1 MNSLELLRQIFDYND
16 WANRRIITALKEN
29 RSEKAR
35 RILAHLLITEQE
47 YFERLYGKD
56 SKGFDFW
63 QDLSLE
69 ECGALAREI
78 SERYE
83 KLLRKFDEEGLDL
96 TANYRTSE
104 GEWKENTFREILTH
118 VPFHSAIHRGNI
130 ILKIREEGFE
140 PPKIDYIIYLRE
152 TKYI

>member
-1 MNSLELLRQIFDYND
+1 MNSLEHLRQIFDYND

-29 RSEKAR
+29 YSEKSHK
-35 RILAHLLITEQE
+35 ILAHLLITERE

-69 ECGALAREI
+69 ECGELAREI
-78 SERYE
+78 SEKYE
-83 KLLRKFDEEGLDL
+83 KLLRRFDEEGLDL
-96 TANYRTSE
+96 KTTYRTSE
-104 GEWKENTFREILTH
+104 GDWKENTFREILTH

-130 ILKIREEGFE
+130 MLKIREEGFE